1 MIVAI
6 LVIILA
12 KKNARYDTPF
22 FRDVAVRR
30 GLQGEQLEKALAK
43 YKGLQE
49 VEMKTAESERAL
61 LTGQVNK
68 PTLH

>member
-1 MIVAI
+1 M
-6 LVIILA
+6 
-12 KKNARYDTPF
+12 
-22 FRDVAVRR
+22 AVRK

-61 LTGQVNK
+61 FDWTSKQN
-68 PTLH
+68 LHCISEYANWCCRYWRKFLPY

>member
-1 MIVAI
+1 MHDMIH
-6 LVIILA
+6 L
-12 KKNARYDTPF
+12 F

-49 VEMKTAESERAL
+49 VEMKTAKASVHY
-61 LTGQVNK
+61 LTGQANK